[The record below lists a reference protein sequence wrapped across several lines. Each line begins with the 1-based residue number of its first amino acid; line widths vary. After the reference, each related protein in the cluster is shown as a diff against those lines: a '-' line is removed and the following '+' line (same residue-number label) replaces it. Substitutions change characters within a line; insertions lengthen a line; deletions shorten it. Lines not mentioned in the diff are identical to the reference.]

1 LHLKGKLYLA
11 GLKNVFMLRIF
22 RGIYLFFKLLNES
35 FSFAFYSVKTN
46 KLRTFLSL
54 LGVSI
59 GIFAIIS
66 VFTIVD
72 ALEKNIRD
80 DVEALGS
87 NVIYIEKWP
96 WTDEGG
102 VYKWW
107 EFRQRPELEYKDYLY
122 IKANSKLAAEV
133 ALRMDFNR
141 EVKYK
146 NNSVPRTYL
155 LGVTYE
161 WNDVLYTEIEFGRYF
176 SMMETNSGANV
187 AIVGSVLA
195 ADLFEDEDPIGKI
208 IKVNGY
214 KTKVIGV
221 AKRKGESM
229 VNMFN
234 TDNLVMLPL
243 NYARSMVAM
252 RYAGPVIAV
261 KAKPDVAIDDLK
273 EELRMMTRMLRRL
286 SPSQKDNF
294 SLNELSVLEGQLSSI
309 FGTLNLVGMLIGG
322 FSILIGG
329 FGIANIMFVSVKERT
344 NIIGIQ
350 KALGAK
356 KYFILTQFLFE
367 AILLAVAGG
376 LVGLLIVYALS
387 AIVSSGLGFSIT
399 LTASNIIR
407 GIAISGTI
415 GIVSGFI
422 PAYTAARLNPVE
434 AINSK

>member
-1 LHLKGKLYLA
+1 
-11 GLKNVFMLRIF
+11 
-22 RGIYLFFKLLNES
+22 LFFKLLNES
-35 FSFAFYSVKTN
+35 FSFAFHSVKTN

-66 VFTIVD
+66 VFTVVD
-72 ALEKNIRD
+72 ALEKNIRN
-80 DVEALGS
+80 DVETIGS
-87 NVIYIEKWP
+87 NVVYIEKWP

-107 EFRQRPELEYKDYLY
+107 EFRQRPEMEYNDYLY
-122 IKANSKLAAEV
+122 IKANSKLAEEV
-133 ALRMDFNR
+133 ALVMGFSR
-141 EVKYK
+141 EVKYR
-146 NNSVPRTYL
+146 NNTVPRAPL
-155 LGVTYE
+155 QGVTYE
-161 WNDVLYTEIEFGRYF
+161 WNDVYFTDIEFGRYF
-176 SMMETNSGANV
+176 TMMETNTGANV
-187 AIVGSVLA
+187 AVIGAQLA
-195 ADLFEDEDPIGKI
+195 ADLFESEDPLGKI
-208 IKVNGY
+208 IKVDGR
-214 KTKVIGV
+214 KTRIIGV

-229 VNMFN
+229 VNFVD

-243 NYARSMVAM
+243 NYARSMVSL
-252 RYAGPVIAV
+252 RHVGPSIAA
-261 KAKPDVAIDDLK
+261 KARPGIDRDELK
-273 EELRMMTRMLRRL
+273 GELRMMMRMLRRL

-294 SLNELSVLEGQLSSI
+294 SLNEISLLDGQLANI
-309 FGTLNLVGMLIGG
+309 FGMLNLVGMLIGG

-367 AILLAVAGG
+367 AILLAVVGG

-387 AIVSSGLGFSIT
+387 ALVSGGMGFAIT
-399 LTASNIIR
+399 LTLSNIVR
-407 GIAISGTI
+407 GVVISGTV
-415 GIVSGFI
+415 GVVSGFI
-422 PAYTAARLNPVE
+422 PAYTAASLNPVE

>member
-1 LHLKGKLYLA
+1 
-11 GLKNVFMLRIF
+11 MIQTF

-35 FSFAFYSVKTN
+35 FSFAFHSVRTN

-66 VFTIVD
+66 VFTVVD

-80 DVEALGS
+80 DMEVFGR

-107 EFRQRPELEYKDYLY
+107 EFRQRPEIEYKDYLY
-122 IKANSKLAAEV
+122 IKANSKLAEEV
-133 ALRMDFNR
+133 ALIVGFNR

-146 NNSVPRTYL
+146 NNTVPRTPL
-155 LGVTYE
+155 QGVTYE
-161 WNDVLYTEIEFGRYF
+161 WNNVYYTDIEFGRYF
-176 SMMETNSGANV
+176 TMMEASTGASV
-187 AIVGSVLA
+187 AIIGAQLA
-195 ADLFEDEDPIGKI
+195 ADLFEGEDPLGKI
-208 IKVNGY
+208 IKVDGR
-214 KTKVIGV
+214 KTRIIGV
-221 AKRKGESM
+221 AKKQGESM
-229 VNMFN
+229 VNFID
-234 TDNLVMLPL
+234 TDNLVMMPL
-243 NYARSMVAM
+243 NYVRNMVSM
-252 RYAGPVIAV
+252 RYAGPSIAV
-261 KAKPDVAIDDLK
+261 KANPGIEKEELK
-273 EELRMMTRMLRRL
+273 GELRMMMRMLRRL
-286 SPSQKDNF
+286 SPAQKDNF
-294 SLNELSVLEGQLSSI
+294 SLNEISLLDGQLASI
-309 FGTLNLVGMLIGG
+309 FGMLNLVGMLIGG

-367 AILLAVAGG
+367 AILLAVMGG
-376 LVGLLIVYALS
+376 AVGLLIVYALS
-387 AIVSSGLGFSIT
+387 ALVSGGLGFSIT
-399 LTASNIIR
+399 LTLSNIIR
-407 GIAISGTI
+407 GVAISGTI

-422 PAYTAARLNPVE
+422 PAYTAACLNPVE

>member
-1 LHLKGKLYLA
+1 MIQA
-11 GLKNVFMLRIF
+11 F

-35 FSFAFYSVKTN
+35 FSFAFHSVKTN

-66 VFTIVD
+66 VFTVVD

-80 DVEALGS
+80 NVEKLGS
-87 NVIYIEKWP
+87 DVVYIEKWP

-107 EFRQRPELEYKDYLY
+107 EFRQRPEIEYNDYLY
-122 IKANSKLAAEV
+122 IKANTKLAEEV
-133 ALRMDFNR
+133 ALIMGFGR
-141 EVKYK
+141 EVKYR
-146 NNSVPRTYL
+146 NNTVPRAPL
-155 LGVTYE
+155 QGVTYE
-161 WNDVLYTEIEFGRYF
+161 WNNVSFTDIEFGRYF
-176 SMMETNSGANV
+176 TTMETNTGANV
-187 AIVGSVLA
+187 AIIGAQLA
-195 ADLFEDEDPIGKI
+195 ADLFESEDPLGKI
-208 IKVNGY
+208 IKVDGH
-214 KTKVIGV
+214 KTRIIGV
-221 AKRKGESM
+221 AKRQGESM
-229 VNMFN
+229 VNIVD

-243 NYARSMVAM
+243 NYARTMVSMRRV
-252 RYAGPVIAV
+252 GPSIAV
-261 KAKPDVAIDDLK
+261 KAMPGIEKEELK
-273 EELRMMTRMLRRL
+273 GELRMMMRMLRRL

-294 SLNELSVLEGQLSSI
+294 SLNEISVLEGELASI
-309 FGTLNLVGMLIGG
+309 FGMLNLVGMLIGG

-367 AILLAVAGG
+367 AILLAVVGG
-376 LVGLLIVYALS
+376 VVGLLIVYALS
-387 AIVSSGLGFSIT
+387 ALVSGGMGFSIT
-399 LTASNIIR
+399 LTFSNIMR
-407 GIAISGTI
+407 GIVISGTI

-422 PAYTAARLNPVE
+422 PAYTAASLNPVD

>member
-1 LHLKGKLYLA
+1 
-11 GLKNVFMLRIF
+11 MIRTF
-22 RGIYLFFKLLNES
+22 RSIYLFFKLLNES
-35 FSFAFYSVKTN
+35 FSFAFHSVRTN

-66 VFTIVD
+66 VFTVVD

-80 DVEALGS
+80 SVESLGS

-107 EFRQRPELEYKDYLY
+107 EFRQRPEIKYEDYVH
-122 IKANSKLAAEV
+122 IKANSQLAEEV
-133 ALRMDFNR
+133 ALYMGFRRD
-141 EVKYK
+141 VQYK
-146 NNSVPRTYL
+146 KNTASRTTV
-155 LGVTYE
+155 LGATYE
-161 WNDVLYTEIEFGRYF
+161 WNDVYYTEIEFGRYF
-176 SMMETNSGANV
+176 SVMEANAGANV
-187 AIVGSVLA
+187 AVIGSVLA
-195 ADLFEDEDPIGKI
+195 ADLFEGEDPLGKI

-214 KTKVIGV
+214 KTRIIGV
-221 AKRKGESM
+221 AKRQGSGM
-229 VNMFN
+229 VNMID

-243 NYARSMVAM
+243 NYARNMVSM
-252 RYAGPVIAV
+252 RYADPSIAV
-261 KAKPDVAIDDLK
+261 KAKPGVEKDDLK
-273 EELRMMTRMLRRL
+273 GELRMMMRMLRRL

-294 SLNELSVLEGQLSSI
+294 SLNEISVLENQLASM
-309 FGTLNLVGMLIGG
+309 FGMLNIVGMLIGG

-367 AILLAVAGG
+367 ATLLAVVGG
-376 LVGLLIVYALS
+376 VLGLLIVYALS
-387 AIVSSGLGFSIT
+387 AIVSSGFDMSIT
-399 LTASNIIR
+399 LTLSNIIR

>member
-1 LHLKGKLYLA
+1 
-11 GLKNVFMLRIF
+11 
-22 RGIYLFFKLLNES
+22 
-35 FSFAFYSVKTN
+35 VKTN

-66 VFTIVD
+66 VFTVVD

-80 DVEALGS
+80 DVDALGS

-107 EFRQRPELEYKDYLY
+107 EFRQRPEIEYKDYLH
-122 IKANSKLAAEV
+122 IRANSKLAAEV
-133 ALRMDFNR
+133 ALYIGFNR
-141 EVKYK
+141 EVKYR
-146 NNSVPRTYL
+146 NNTVPRTQL
-155 LGVTYE
+155 IGATYE
-161 WNDVLYTEIEFGRYF
+161 WNDVYYTDIESGRYF
-176 SMMETNSGANV
+176 TMMETNSGANV
-187 AIVGSVLA
+187 AVIGAVLA
-195 ADLFEDEDPIGKI
+195 DDLFEGEDPLGKI
-208 IKVNGY
+208 IKVDGH
-214 KTKVIGV
+214 KVRIIGV
-221 AKRKGESM
+221 AKRQGGSM
-229 VNMFN
+229 VNMID
-234 TDNLVMLPL
+234 TDNLVMMPL
-243 NYARSMVAM
+243 NYARNMVSMRRAD
-252 RYAGPVIAV
+252 PSIAV
-261 KAKPDVAIDDLK
+261 KARPGVEKDELK
-273 EELRMMTRMLRRL
+273 GELRMMMRMLRRL

-294 SLNELSVLEGQLSSI
+294 SLNEISVLEGQLASI
-309 FGTLNLVGMLIGG
+309 FGMLNIVGMLIGG

-356 KYFILTQFLFE
+356 KYFILAQFLFE
-367 AILLAVAGG
+367 ATLLAVVGG
-376 LVGLLIVYALS
+376 VVGLAIVYALS
-387 AIVSSGLGFSIT
+387 ALVSAGLGFSIT
-399 LTASNIIR
+399 LTLGNIIR

>member
-1 LHLKGKLYLA
+1 
-11 GLKNVFMLRIF
+11 M
-22 RGIYLFFKLLNES
+22 NES
-35 FSFAFYSVKTN
+35 FSFAFSSVRTN

-66 VFTIVD
+66 VFTMVD

-87 NVIYIEKWP
+87 NVVYIDKWP

-107 EFRQRPELEYKDYLY
+107 EFRQRPGIEYKDYLY
-122 IKANSKLAAEV
+122 IKANSKLAEET
-133 ALRMDFNR
+133 ALITGFNR

-146 NNSVPRTYL
+146 NNTVSRTPVH
-155 LGVTYE
+155 GVTYE
-161 WNDVLYTEIEFGRYF
+161 WNDVYYTDIEFGRYF
-176 SMMETNSGANV
+176 TMMEANSGANV
-187 AIVGSVLA
+187 AVIGSKLA
-195 ADLFEDEDPIGKI
+195 EDLFEDEDPLGKI
-208 IKVNGY
+208 IKVDGH
-214 KTKVIGV
+214 KTRVIGV

-229 VNMFN
+229 VNMTD
-234 TDNLVMLPL
+234 TDNLVMLPM
-243 NYARSMVAM
+243 NYARNMMSLRRAD
-252 RYAGPVIAV
+252 PSIAV
-261 KAKPDVAIDDLK
+261 KAKHGVDKDDLK
-273 EELRMMTRMLRRL
+273 GELRMMMRMLRRL

-294 SLNELSVLEGQLSSI
+294 SLNEISLLEGQLASI
-309 FGTLNLVGMLIGG
+309 FGMLNIVGMLIGG

-367 AILLAVAGG
+367 ATLLAVVGG
-376 LVGLLIVYALS
+376 MVGLAIVYALS
-387 AIVSSGLGFSIT
+387 ALVSGGLGFAIT
-399 LTASNIIR
+399 LTFANIMR
-407 GIAISGTI
+407 GIVISGTI

>member
-1 LHLKGKLYLA
+1 
-11 GLKNVFMLRIF
+11 MIRIF
-22 RGIYLFFKLLNES
+22 KGIYLFFKLLNES
-35 FSFAFYSVKTN
+35 FSFAFSSVRTN

-66 VFTIVD
+66 VFTMVD

-87 NVIYIEKWP
+87 NVVYIDKWP

-107 EFRQRPELEYKDYLY
+107 EFRQRPGIEYKDYLY
-122 IKANSKLAAEV
+122 IKANSKLAEET
-133 ALRMDFNR
+133 ALITGFNR

-146 NNSVPRTYL
+146 NNTVSRTPVH
-155 LGVTYE
+155 GVTYE
-161 WNDVLYTEIEFGRYF
+161 WNDVYYTDIEFGRYF
-176 SMMETNSGANV
+176 TMMEANSGANV
-187 AIVGSVLA
+187 AVIGSKLA
-195 ADLFEDEDPIGKI
+195 EDLFEDEDPLGKI
-208 IKVNGY
+208 IKVDGH
-214 KTKVIGV
+214 KTRVIGV

-229 VNMFN
+229 VNMTD
-234 TDNLVMLPL
+234 TDNLVMLPM
-243 NYARSMVAM
+243 NYARNMMSLRRAD
-252 RYAGPVIAV
+252 PSIAV
-261 KAKPDVAIDDLK
+261 KAKHGVDKDDLK
-273 EELRMMTRMLRRL
+273 GELRMMMRMLRRL

-294 SLNELSVLEGQLSSI
+294 SLNEISLLEGQLASI
-309 FGTLNLVGMLIGG
+309 FGMLNIVGMLIGG

-367 AILLAVAGG
+367 ATLLAVVGG
-376 LVGLLIVYALS
+376 MVGLAIVYALS
-387 AIVSSGLGFSIT
+387 ALVSGGLGFAIT
-399 LTASNIIR
+399 LTFANIMR
-407 GIAISGTI
+407 GIVISGTI

>member
-1 LHLKGKLYLA
+1 
-11 GLKNVFMLRIF
+11 MIRTF

-35 FSFAFYSVKTN
+35 FSFAFHSVKTN
-46 KLRTFLSL
+46 RLRTFLSL

-66 VFTIVD
+66 VFTVVD

-80 DVEALGS
+80 DVESLGS
-87 NVIYIEKWP
+87 DVVYIEKWP

-107 EFRQRPELEYKDYLY
+107 EFRQRPEMEYKDYLH
-122 IKANSKLAAEV
+122 IKANSQLAGEV
-133 ALRMDFNR
+133 ALYMGFRR

-146 NNSVPRTYL
+146 NNTASRTQII
-155 LGVTYE
+155 GVTYE
-161 WNDVLYTEIEFGRYF
+161 WNDVYYTEIEFGRYF
-176 SMMETNSGANV
+176 TMQETNSGANV
-187 AIVGSVLA
+187 AVIGSVLA
-195 ADLFEDEDPIGKI
+195 ADLFEGEDPLGKI
-208 IKVNGY
+208 IKVDGH
-214 KTKVIGV
+214 KTRIIGV

-229 VNMFN
+229 VNMID
-234 TDNLVMLPL
+234 TDDLVMLPL
-243 NYARSMVAM
+243 NYARNMVSL
-252 RYAGPVIAV
+252 RYTDPSIAV
-261 KAKPDVAIDDLK
+261 KAKPGVEKDDLK
-273 EELRMMTRMLRRL
+273 GELRMMMRMLRRL

-294 SLNELSVLEGQLSSI
+294 SLNEISLLDGQLASI
-309 FGTLNLVGMLIGG
+309 FGMLNLVGMLIGG

-367 AILLAVAGG
+367 AILLAVLGG
-376 LVGLLIVYALS
+376 VVGLSIVYALS
-387 AIVSSGLGFSIT
+387 ALVSGGMGFTIN
-399 LTASNIIR
+399 LTFINIMR
-407 GIAISGTI
+407 GIIISGTI

-422 PAYTAARLNPVE
+422 PAYTAASLNPVE
-434 AINSK
+434 AINAK

>member
-1 LHLKGKLYLA
+1 
-11 GLKNVFMLRIF
+11 
-22 RGIYLFFKLLNES
+22 LNES

-72 ALEKNIRD
+72 SLEKNIRD
-80 DVEALGS
+80 DVEMLGS
-87 NVIYIEKWP
+87 NVVYIETWP
-96 WTDEGG
+96 WGNDGG
-102 VYKWW
+102 EYKWW
-107 EFRQRPELEYKDYLY
+107 EFRQRPQLEHKDYLY
-122 IKANSKLAAEV
+122 IKANSKLAEEV
-133 ALRMDFNR
+133 ALYMDFNR
-141 EVKYK
+141 EVKYR
-146 NNSVPRTYL
+146 NNSVSRASL
-155 LGVTYE
+155 MGVTHE

-176 SMMETNSGANV
+176 SIMETNSGANV
-187 AIVGSVLA
+187 AIIGNALA
-195 ADLFEDEDPIGKI
+195 ADLFEEEDPLGKI

-214 KTKVIGV
+214 KTRIIGV
-221 AKRKGESM
+221 TKKKGESM
-229 VNMFN
+229 VGYN
-234 TDNLVMLPL
+234 TDNIIMLPL
-243 NYARSMVAM
+243 NYARNMVAM
-252 RYAGPVIAV
+252 RYGYPSIVA
-261 KAKPDVAIDDLK
+261 KARPGVEKEELK
-273 EELRMMTRMLRRL
+273 GELRMMMRMLRRL
-286 SPSQKDNF
+286 SPAQKDNF
-294 SLNELSVLEGQLSSI
+294 ALNDISLIEGQLTSI
-309 FGTLNLVGMLIGG
+309 FSVLNLVGMLIGG

-376 LVGLLIVYALS
+376 LVGLSIVYALS
-387 AIVSSGLGFSIT
+387 AIVSSGMEFSVT

-415 GIVSGFI
+415 GVVSGFI

>member
-1 LHLKGKLYLA
+1 
-11 GLKNVFMLRIF
+11 M
-22 RGIYLFFKLLNES
+22 FFKLLNES
-35 FSFAFYSVKTN
+35 FSFAFHSVKTN

-66 VFTIVD
+66 VFTVVD

-80 DVEALGS
+80 DVETLGR

-96 WTDEGG
+96 WTDEDG

-122 IKANSKLAAEV
+122 VKANSKLAEEV
-133 ALRMDFNR
+133 ALIVGFSR

-146 NNSVPRTYL
+146 NNTVPRTPL
-155 LGVTYE
+155 HGVTYE
-161 WNDVLYTEIEFGRYF
+161 WNNVYYTDIEFGRYF
-176 SMMETNSGANV
+176 TMMETNTGANV
-187 AIVGSVLA
+187 AVIGAQLA
-195 ADLFEDEDPIGKI
+195 ADLFEGEDPLGKI
-208 IKVNGY
+208 IKLDGR
-214 KTKVIGV
+214 KTRIIGV
-221 AKRKGESM
+221 AKRQGEST
-229 VNMFN
+229 VNFMD
-234 TDNLVMLPL
+234 TDNLMMVPL
-243 NYARSMVAM
+243 NYARTMVSMRHV
-252 RYAGPVIAV
+252 GTSLAV
-261 KAKPDVAIDDLK
+261 KARPGIDKEELK
-273 EELRMMTRMLRRL
+273 GELRMMMRMLRRL
-286 SPSQKDNF
+286 SPAQKDNF
-294 SLNELSVLEGQLSSI
+294 ALNEISVLDGQLASL
-309 FGTLNLVGMLIGG
+309 FGMLNLVGMLIGG

-367 AILLAVAGG
+367 ATLLAVMGG
-376 LVGLLIVYALS
+376 IVGLLIVYALS
-387 AIVSSGLGFSIT
+387 ALVSGGFGFSIT
-399 LTASNIIR
+399 LTLSNIIR

-415 GIVSGFI
+415 GIVSGII
-422 PAYTAARLNPVE
+422 PAYTAASLNPVD

>member
-1 LHLKGKLYLA
+1 
-11 GLKNVFMLRIF
+11 
-22 RGIYLFFKLLNES
+22 LFFKLLNES
-35 FSFAFYSVKTN
+35 FSFAFHSVKTN

-66 VFTIVD
+66 VFTVVD

-80 DVEALGS
+80 DVEVLGS
-87 NVIYIEKWP
+87 NVIYIQKWP

-107 EFRQRPELEYKDYLY
+107 EFRQRPEIEYKDYLH
-122 IKANSKLAAEV
+122 IKANSQLAEAV
-133 ALRMDFNR
+133 ALTMGFGR

-146 NNSVPRTYL
+146 NNTVSRAPLR
-155 LGVTYE
+155 GVTYE
-161 WNDVLYTEIEFGRYF
+161 WNDVYFADIEFGRYF
-176 SMMETNSGANV
+176 STIETNMGANV
-187 AIVGSVLA
+187 AIIGAQLA
-195 ADLFEDEDPIGKI
+195 ADLFEGEDPLGKI
-208 IKVNGY
+208 IKIDGR
-214 KTKVIGV
+214 KTRIIGV
-221 AKRKGESM
+221 TKKKGESM
-229 VNMFN
+229 VNVFD
-234 TDNLVMLPL
+234 TDNIVMLPL
-243 NYARSMVAM
+243 SYARNMVSL
-252 RYAGPVIAV
+252 RYAGPEIAV
-261 KAKPDVAIDDLK
+261 KAKPGIEKEELK
-273 EELRMMTRMLRRL
+273 GELRMMMRMLRRL

-294 SLNELSVLEGQLSSI
+294 SLNDISLVEGQIASI
-309 FGTLNLVGMLIGG
+309 FGMLNLVGMLIGG

-367 AILLAVAGG
+367 ATLLAVLGGVAG
-376 LVGLLIVYALS
+376 LSIVYALS
-387 AIVSSGLGFSIT
+387 ALVSGGMGFTIN
-399 LTASNIIR
+399 LTFVNIMR
-407 GIAISGTI
+407 GIIISGTI

-422 PAYTAARLNPVE
+422 PAYTAASLNPVD